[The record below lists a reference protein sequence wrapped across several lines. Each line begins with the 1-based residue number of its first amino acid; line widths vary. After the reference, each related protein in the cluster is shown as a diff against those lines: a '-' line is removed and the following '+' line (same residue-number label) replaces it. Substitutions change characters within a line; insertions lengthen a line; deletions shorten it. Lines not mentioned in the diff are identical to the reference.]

1 MSMHADIK
9 DTYSAQHTYYTQVTQ
24 SDVCSAILYVCLTP
38 TRGMHTIPSNCM
50 SKLSSSSYSMCV
62 GGVVHAYN
70 SLCMSLRGFFLYV
83 IYIFLSFFVFPPS
96 LFCSSVKMILRL
108 FLRSP
113 AAASLS
119 PTGFWTVFVDENC
132 GQARIR
138 FQTMI
143 RNILLYIHSLECMN
157 DLCAFC
163 IVFFLNDEKMKI
175 RNLILLLQK
184 YLVRL

>member
-70 SLCMSLRGFFLYV
+70 SLCMSLRGFFYMWY
-83 IYIFLSFFVFPPS
+83 IYFYPFLFFPP
-96 LFCSSVKMILRL
+96 LFSVLQSK
-108 FLRSP
+108 
-113 AAASLS
+113 
-119 PTGFWTVFVDENC
+119 WYFV
-132 GQARIR
+132 
-138 FQTMI
+138 
-143 RNILLYIHSLECMN
+143 S
-157 DLCAFC
+157 FC
-163 IVFFLNDEKMKI
+163 EVQ
-175 RNLILLLQK
+175 LLLLCPLQVFEPSSWMWIV
-184 YLVRL
+184 VRLEYDFKRWSEIFYCTYIALNVWMICVRFV